1 MMDVRGIVMRCR
13 RIGEFRRGCRGEEAM
28 RIHRSSRE
36 VRRLV
41 EQRRWK
47 ILTILPVEKQEDIVA
62 VVDIFFARL
71 DSNSLMT
78 T

>member
-1 MMDVRGIVMRCR
+1 MRCR
-13 RIGEFRRGCRGEEAM
+13 RGEEAM

-47 ILTILPVEKQEDIVA
+47 ILTILPVEKREDIVA
-62 VVDIFFARL
+62 ATALVDIFSL